1 MYGMVKSRQGNTL
14 PLLKV
19 TIFFEMID
27 KKCQYFKEKR
37 ILFLFEHQ
45 KTID

>member
-19 TIFFEMID
+19 TIFFKVLD
-27 KKCQYFKEKR
+27 KKRHPLKEKR
-37 ILFLFEHQ
+37 RLFLFEHQ